1 MSVATDLFELQD
13 LELSCTR
20 MREELANM
28 PQIAELAKK
37 RRAHQKLK
45 ADATKLFAARK
56 DEETFIADLDAEA
69 QQSEER
75 LAAVRRNTDMSDY
88 RDIQELELAMSDHA
102 KKLDKVAFDRAA
114 HEKKLA
120 ELREKENYLASYIK
134 KFEDALIA
142 DAKAARDA
150 AEGLQNDIN
159 ESERRIER
167 ISARLP
173 QDVLQGYRT
182 ASKRF
187 GGLAV
192 ERLEGS
198 VPSICRMALQES
210 SMAELRR
217 ADGIAE
223 CPYCHRMLVL
233 DGE

>member
-1 MSVATDLFELQD
+1 MSVANDLFELQD

-45 ADATKLFAARK
+45 ADATKIFAARK
-56 DEETFIADLDAEA
+56 DEETYISDLDREAEE
-69 QQSEER
+69 SEER

-102 KKLDKVAFDRAA
+102 KKLDKIAFQRED
-114 HEKKLA
+114 HEKRLA
-120 ELREKENYLASYIK
+120 DLREKEDYLASYIK
-134 KFEDALIA
+134 KFEDSLLA
-142 DAKAARDA
+142 DARSVREA
-150 AEGLQNDIN
+150 AEGLQRDIA
-159 ESERRIER
+159 EAERRIQH
-167 ISARLP
+167 ISGRVPADALEA
-173 QDVLQGYRT
+173 YRT
-182 ASKRF
+182 ASERF

-198 VPSICRMALQES
+198 VPSVCRMALQES
-210 SMAELRR
+210 SMADLRR

-223 CPYCHRMLVL
+223 CPYCHRMLVV

>member
-20 MREELANM
+20 MREELASM

-69 QQSEER
+69 QQAEER

-142 DAKAARDA
+142 DA
-150 AEGLQNDIN
+150 AEGLQNDIA

-173 QDVLQGYRT
+173 QDVLQGYRA

>member
-13 LELSCTR
+13 LELSCSR
-20 MREELANM
+20 MREELASM

-45 ADATKLFAARK
+45 ADATTIFAARK

-102 KKLDKVAFDRAA
+102 KKLDKVAFERSA
-114 HEKKLA
+114 HEKKLE

-134 KFEDALIA
+134 KFEESLIA
-142 DAKAARDA
+142 DAKAAREA
-150 AEGLQNDIN
+150 AEGLQRDIA
-159 ESERRIER
+159 ESERRIEA
-167 ISARLP
+167 ISSRLP

-182 ASKRF
+182 ATKRF

-210 SMAELRR
+210 SMADLRR

-223 CPYCHRMLVL
+223 CPYCHRMLVV

>member
-75 LAAVRRNTDMSDY
+75 LAAVR
-88 RDIQELELAMSDHA
+88 DIQELELAMSDHA

-159 ESERRIER
+159 ESERLIER

>member
-102 KKLDKVAFDRAA
+102 KKLDKVAFDP
-114 HEKKLA
+114 
-120 ELREKENYLASYIK
+120 
-134 KFEDALIA
+134 
-142 DAKAARDA
+142 

-159 ESERRIER
+159 ESERLIER